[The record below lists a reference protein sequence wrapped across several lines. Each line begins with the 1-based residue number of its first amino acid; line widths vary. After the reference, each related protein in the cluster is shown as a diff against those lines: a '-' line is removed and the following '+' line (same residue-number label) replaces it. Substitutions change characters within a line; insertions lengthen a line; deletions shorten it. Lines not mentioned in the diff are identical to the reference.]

1 MIGLR
6 ARTEVAQLMIASSR
20 RWRAEVVKRR
30 LELQQAGKKGEE
42 LLRVGTPR
50 TTNPHTH
57 YCTTAHTTQPHTP
70 HEIDGLLCLG
80 AFAGWRVLV
89 VHYADV
95 KRGEGLKR
103 LIEAGGGEVCPTS
116 ATLPSGL
123 TMAFFN
129 DRPDESSDLVRP
141 LDTTRATHRTHRTH
155 TRYNTTRHS
164 WFRFG

>member
-1 MIGLR
+1 M
-6 ARTEVAQLMIASSR
+6 
-20 RWRAEVVKRR
+20 
-30 LELQQAGKKGEE
+30 
-42 LLRVGTPR
+42 
-50 TTNPHTH
+50 
-57 YCTTAHTTQPHTP
+57 
-70 HEIDGLLCLG
+70 
-80 AFAGWRVLV
+80 

-141 LDTTRATHRTHRTH
+141 YNDTTHD
-155 TRYNTTRHS
+155 TTRHS
-164 WFRFG
+164 QFRFG